1 VGGISLTATKK
12 RVVLPL
18 AFAALGILGMA
29 HVAGAT
35 HPRPASGAL
44 LRVSLV
50 PAYQQCIS
58 PNRVHGPPLASSSC
72 SPPGQTSSAV
82 TVGTADANGAAA
94 HSVGYFRF
102 AVVTSAGPP
111 VTSALQIAAQ
121 ITDVRCKAG
130 TSACGNANAAGG
142 ADYTGEL
149 QANATIRISD
159 HYNAPNPGGGTDPA
173 TIVDIPNPATLPC
186 VNTSDTSVGAL
197 CDVKFS
203 PQPVGMGI
211 PNQDWFNGKRVV
223 VEFGQV
229 RVADGGSDGVVGT
242 TPNDLFAV
250 QGVFIP

>member
-1 VGGISLTATKK
+1 LVAAMK

-18 AFAALGILGMA
+18 AFAALGLLGMA

-35 HPRPASGAL
+35 HPRPTAATP

-50 PAYQQCIS
+50 PAYKQCTS
-58 PNRVHGPPLASSSC
+58 ANRMHGPPLASSSC
-72 SPPGQTSSAV
+72 SPPAQTSRYV
-82 TVGTADANGAAA
+82 TVGTFDANGAAA
-94 HSVGYFRF
+94 GSVGFFKF
-102 AVVTSAGPP
+102 AVATSPGPP

-142 ADYTGEL
+142 ADYTGDL
-149 QANATIRISD
+149 QANATIRITD

-173 TIVDIPNPATLPC
+173 TLVDIPNPVSLPC

-197 CDVKFS
+197 CDAKFS

-229 RVADGGSDGVVGT
+229 RVDDGGSDGVIGT